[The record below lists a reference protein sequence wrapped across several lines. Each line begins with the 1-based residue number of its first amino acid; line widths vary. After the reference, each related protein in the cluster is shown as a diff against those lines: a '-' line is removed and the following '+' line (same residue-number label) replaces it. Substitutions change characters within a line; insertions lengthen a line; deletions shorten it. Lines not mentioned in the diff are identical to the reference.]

1 MGGSGPEAL
10 ADLLAAALELQQF
23 FYALPLLLLDGL
35 EFAGYLPDVVDVV
48 GEDVLGNGVV
58 GFHDRCS
65 RFGVFVLGSS
75 ILRAGRGLGYR
86 GEAES
91 GVGIALQQRW

>member
-65 RFGVFVLGSS
+65 RVGVFRLGRFHSES
-75 ILRAGRGLGYR
+75 REGLGL
-86 GEAES
+86 S
-91 GVGIALQQRW
+91 GRS

>member
-1 MGGSGPEAL
+1 MEGSGPEVF
-10 ADLLAAALELQQF
+10 ADLLAAALELQQL

-35 EFAGYLPDVVDVV
+35 ELAGDLSDVMDVV

-65 RFGVFVLGSS
+65 R
-75 ILRAGRGLGYR
+75 
-86 GEAES
+86 
-91 GVGIALQQRW
+91 VGFSFWMDPF